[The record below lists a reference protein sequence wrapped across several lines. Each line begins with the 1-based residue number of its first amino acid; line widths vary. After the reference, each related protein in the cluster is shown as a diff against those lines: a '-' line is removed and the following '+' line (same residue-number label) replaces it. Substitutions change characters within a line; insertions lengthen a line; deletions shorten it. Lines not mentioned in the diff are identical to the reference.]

1 MKNNMTEPWED
12 PIVAEVRAARLSLLA
27 AVGHDLNKLGDQ
39 LIEEQ
44 LLSGHEVVTL
54 PPRKPTNQSGEAA

>member
-1 MKNNMTEPWED
+1 METNVTEPWED

-27 AVGHDLNKLGDQ
+27 SVGYDLNKLGEKLRD
-39 LIEEQ
+39 EQ
-44 LLSGHEVVTL
+44 LHSGHEIVSL